1 MTADRPL
8 RILAWVHLYPP
19 DHCAGAEM
27 MLHEILLGLK
37 RLGHSVSVYLD
48 SSSVDEWE
56 GVRIYT
62 SETADPS
69 SLIDNHDILFTHL
82 DRTRTVIATNSGR
95 LPIVHLIHNDKQL
108 KFHRVRPQD
117 AALVV
122 ANSAWIRD
130 AINWPGPT
138 MVLPPPVD
146 PKRYRTTPGDA
157 ITLINMGENKGARLF
172 WTLTRIM
179 PERKFI
185 AVKGGYSEQI
195 VANKVPPH
203 VEVIEHTPDIRS
215 VYAKTRLLLM
225 PSAYES
231 WGRVGIE
238 AAASG
243 IPTIAHPT
251 PGLLESLGDAGTF
264 ADRGDIADWVE
275 AIRALDDPELYAEKS
290 AASLARSAELEPSAM
305 IAELSR
311 LLQEMPRRE
320 RLGRLD
326 DPAGD

>member
-1 MTADRPL
+1 MTKPRRL

-37 RLGHSVSVYLD
+37 RLGHDVSVYLD
-48 SSSVDEWE
+48 SSTVDEWE

-62 SETADPS
+62 EKTADPS
-69 SLIDNHDILFTHL
+69 SLIDSHDILVTHL
-82 DRTRTVIATNSGR
+82 DRTRTVIMTNGGR
-95 LPIVHLIHNDKQL
+95 RPIVHLIHNDKQL

-122 ANSAWIRD
+122 ANSEWIRD
-130 AINWPGPT
+130 AINWSGPT

-146 PKRYRTTPGDA
+146 PARYKTKSGDA
-157 ITLINMGENKGARLF
+157 ITLINMGESKGARLF

-195 VANKVPPH
+195 VSNKPGAN
-203 VEVIEHTPDIRS
+203 VEIINHTPDIRS
-215 VYAKTRLLLM
+215 VYSKTRLLLM

-231 WGRVGIE
+231 WGRVAIE

-264 ADRGDIADWVE
+264 ANRDDIADWVE
-275 AIRALDDPELYAEKS
+275 AIRSFDDEQLYAEKS
-290 AASLARSAELEPSAM
+290 AASLARSTELEPSAM
-305 IAELSR
+305 IAELEAR
-311 LLQEMPRRE
+311 LQMLPIVE
-320 RLGRLD
+320 RLGSLD
-326 DPAGD
+326 DPAGE

>member
-1 MTADRPL
+1 MTKSL

-27 MLHEILLGLK
+27 MLHEILVKLK
-37 RLGHSVSVYLD
+37 SMGHKVSVYLD
-48 SSSVDEWE
+48 SSTVDEWE
-56 GVRIYT
+56 GIRIYT
-62 SETADPS
+62 KETADPS
-69 SLIDNHDILFTHL
+69 TLIDAHDIIFTHL
-82 DRTRTVIATNSGR
+82 DRTKLVIMTNGGR
-95 LPIVHLIHNDKQL
+95 RPIVHLIHNDKQL

-130 AINWPGPT
+130 AINWSGPT

-146 PKRYRTTPGDA
+146 PARYKTTKGDA

-195 VANKVPPH
+195 VANKVPAN

-231 WGRVGIE
+231 WGRTGIE

-251 PGLLESLGDAGTF
+251 PGLLESLGEAGTF

-275 AIRALDDPELYAEKS
+275 AIRALDDPDLYAEKS
-290 AASLARSAELEPSAM
+290 AAALARSAELEPTAM
-305 IAELSR
+305 IAELES
-311 LLQEMPRRE
+311 LLHSLVKHE
-320 RLGRLD
+320 RLETLD
-326 DPAGD
+326 EPAGE

>member
-1 MTADRPL
+1 MTKPRRL

-37 RLGHSVSVYLD
+37 RLGHDVSVYLD

-62 SETADPS
+62 QETADPS
-69 SLIDNHDILFTHL
+69 SLIDSHDIIFTHL
-82 DRTRTVIATNSGR
+82 DRTRTVVMTNSGR
-95 LPIVHLIHNDKQL
+95 RPLVHLIHNDKQL

-130 AINWPGPT
+130 AINWSGPT

-146 PKRYRTTPGDA
+146 PARYKTKRGDA
-157 ITLINMGENKGARLF
+157 ITLINLGENKGARLF
-172 WTLTRIM
+172 WTLTRVM

-185 AVKGGYSEQI
+185 AVRGGYSEQI
-195 VANKVPPH
+195 VSNKPGAN

-215 VYAKTRLLLM
+215 VYGKTRLLLM

-231 WGRVGIE
+231 WGRTGIE

-264 ADRGDIADWVE
+264 ASRDDIADWVE
-275 AIRALDDPELYAEKS
+275 AIRALDDQDLYDEKS

-305 IAELSR
+305 IAELEAR
-311 LLQEMPRRE
+311 LQALVTVE
-320 RLGRLD
+320 RLGSLD
-326 DPAGD
+326 DPAGE